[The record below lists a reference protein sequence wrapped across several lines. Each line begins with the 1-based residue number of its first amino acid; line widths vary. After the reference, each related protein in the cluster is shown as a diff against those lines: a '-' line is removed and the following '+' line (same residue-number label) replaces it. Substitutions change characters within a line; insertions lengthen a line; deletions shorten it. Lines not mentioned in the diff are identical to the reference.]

1 MIACAVQ
8 HRVLIIDDELGPR
21 ESLRILLKNE
31 YEVYTADNVNRG
43 VELLREKQPDVVVM
57 DIRMPGKSGIEGL
70 REIRALDPLVSV
82 IMLTGFGALETAQE
96 ALRMGANDYLKK
108 PFDTREMMDIIR
120 NNVRRTALNR
130 KRAGTERELQEI
142 NSRLTNELAKKDR
155 LASMG
160 QASAELVHDLRNPL
174 AVVLGYVQILS
185 EDLQRARQTH
195 QGSLEA
201 TSEYISLIERNI
213 QRCRDI
219 IDTWQDLGRTTR
231 KRHEPVCIDTVVRE
245 VVEAQ
250 RPLAISRLASLQ
262 VSLRDGQTQVLG
274 DAVQLGRAFQNLI
287 VNAIDAVP
295 REHGRVCIEGELREG
310 MYCVSVIDNGH
321 GIPPEHIE
329 NIFNAYFTTKPDNRG
344 TGLGLFITDRII
356 KDHKGKIAVKSSA
369 NNGTEMIV
377 SLPIWSETALS
388 S

>member
-250 RPLAISRLASLQ
+250 RPLAISRLASLE